1 MYIPN
6 DASTTQP
13 EIMAEDDNIFNL
25 PETSL
30 APSRQDNWHVPMVA
44 PTTIACIHA
53 AEGAAVTKAGELLDS
68 KAKNWSGWLQS
79 MALLFKLFG
88 VQEYVQGKI
97 TCLDLKDDPESAE
110 NWTYN
115 DTFTQL
121 LITSNISVKER
132 VHTNGCTSAHRMWLS
147 LQSMHKSKSHLVL
160 TMHLCMLMNTVAA
173 EDDNITEHLTK
184 LKHCWDQL
192 SLFGDKNYCV
202 SEFLFKRIIASS
214 LPESWDQFT
223 DQFIASQL
231 DFVDTDPRKHI
242 DTQQFIGIIKQEHK
256 RRQSRKPAASKLPEQ
271 AMYIHRRD
279 NAKLPLASR
288 ISGNAHNQR
297 RSPPSKKYCNTC
309 QRTNHWTSQC
319 RFAGK
324 PKCEECGRFGHTSD
338 KCWNTAGNK
347 HPFER
352 SNKGDSY
359 SNKRSHRDAHNTD
372 APVQANDAEIEEH
385 IVFNAEHD
393 KSDVEGETAAIV
405 ADELDTVEEPMA
417 LIADNDKSDI
427 IDDTY
432 DGEYYNFDHVPSS
445 DEMDM
450 RLIYYDWLA
459 DTAATSHITHQ
470 RDAFITYETI
480 PEVPISGV
488 GGLRTYTIGRGR
500 VNLRSEC
507 DGKTYI
513 LELYDVLHVPGNRNN
528 LLSLGR

>member
-6 DASTTQP
+6 DTLTTQP

-30 APSRQDNWHVPMVA
+30 APSHQDNWHVPMVA

-88 VQEYVQGKI
+88 IQEYVQGKI
-97 TCLDLKDDPESAE
+97 TCPDPKDDPESAE

-147 LQSMHKSKSHLVL
+147 LQSMHESKSHLVL
-160 TMHLCMLMNTVAA
+160 TTHLRTLMNTVAA

-192 SLFGDKNYCV
+192 SLFRDKNYHM

-223 DQFIASQL
+223 DQFIAGQL

-256 RRQSRKPAASKLPEQ
+256 RRQSCKPAASKLPEQ
-271 AMYIHRRD
+271 AMYIHGHN
-279 NAKLPLASR
+279 NAKLPLASW
-288 ISGNAHNQR
+288 ISSNAHNQR
-297 RSPPSKKYCNTC
+297 HSLPLKKYCNTC
-309 QRTNHWTSQC
+309 
-319 RFAGK
+319 
-324 PKCEECGRFGHTSD
+324 
-338 KCWNTAGNK
+338 
-347 HPFER
+347 
-352 SNKGDSY
+352 
-359 SNKRSHRDAHNTD
+359 
-372 APVQANDAEIEEH
+372 
-385 IVFNAEHD
+385 
-393 KSDVEGETAAIV
+393 
-405 ADELDTVEEPMA
+405 
-417 LIADNDKSDI
+417 
-427 IDDTY
+427 
-432 DGEYYNFDHVPSS
+432 
-445 DEMDM
+445 
-450 RLIYYDWLA
+450 
-459 DTAATSHITHQ
+459 
-470 RDAFITYETI
+470 
-480 PEVPISGV
+480 
-488 GGLRTYTIGRGR
+488 
-500 VNLRSEC
+500 
-507 DGKTYI
+507 
-513 LELYDVLHVPGNRNN
+513 
-528 LLSLGR
+528 